1 MYIKGQIEAN
11 ISNEANC
18 IQQQENQGKLK
29 TFKKFETNLNFEE
42 YLNELVILNI
52 VKLLQN
58 SESLLI
64 DCRLS
69 LAAIIIFPLTKELV
83 NFAT

>member
-1 MYIKGQIEAN
+1 MI
-11 ISNEANC
+11 
-18 IQQQENQGKLK
+18 
-29 TFKKFETNLNFEE
+29 
-42 YLNELVILNI
+42 LVILNI

-64 DCRLS
+64 DWRLS
-69 LAAIIIFPLTKELV
+69 LAAIIIFLLIKELT